1 MDMDDDFVGTLEFDL
16 SAQIGRSVWRRRIQ
30 DGRIYVR
37 VTKEQAEG
45 TLVILR
51 HKSRR
56 TSDSLRDSEV
66 SA

>member
-37 VTKEQAEG
+37 VTKEQGEG
-45 TLVILR
+45 T
-51 HKSRR
+51 
-56 TSDSLRDSEV
+56 
-66 SA
+66 